1 MSQPPK
7 ARRSLLCESQ
17 DEDISETQKLVE
29 GSETESMDEDTCCPS
44 CKYVESLVEKL
55 TETQI
60 QTSKELRLLR
70 LEVCVEFQPDSYLSE
85 RIGSMSQHIEATLSR

>member
-1 MSQPPK
+1 MSHQPYIK

-17 DEDISETQKLVE
+17 DEDLSQTQKDSP
-29 GSETESMDEDTCCPS
+29 GSSTESMDEDNCCPS

-70 LEVCVEFQPDSYLSE
+70 LEVCV
-85 RIGSMSQHIEATLSR
+85 